1 MKTFTTTLTILSL
14 FLSTV
19 YGDSYYGICKV
30 SDQNCHYTLVI
41 NGKGSDAQ
49 AGCAKVCPLPKR
61 ELDSDLRYKEIKANL
76 LFFVFLDRGS
86 IDAWMRTLDA
96 FTLLITTRRNA
107 TRWHLHRWIEKITQV
122 DSIRMDRWMVVSWWF
137 PGMYIGFGYPEWIE
151 APDWNKIYLCSAWC
165 PSQWSSCGLKRK
177 LPLSLN

>member
-1 MKTFTTTLTILSL
+1 MAPSFVRTSKQSSPQIPLASLLTIKNENMKTFTTTLTILSL

-49 AGCAKVCPLPKR
+49 AGCAKLCPLPKR

-86 IDAWMRTLDA
+86 IDA
-96 FTLLITTRRNA
+96 
-107 TRWHLHRWIEKITQV
+107 
-122 DSIRMDRWMVVSWWF
+122 
-137 PGMYIGFGYPEWIE
+137 
-151 APDWNKIYLCSAWC
+151 
-165 PSQWSSCGLKRK
+165 
-177 LPLSLN
+177 